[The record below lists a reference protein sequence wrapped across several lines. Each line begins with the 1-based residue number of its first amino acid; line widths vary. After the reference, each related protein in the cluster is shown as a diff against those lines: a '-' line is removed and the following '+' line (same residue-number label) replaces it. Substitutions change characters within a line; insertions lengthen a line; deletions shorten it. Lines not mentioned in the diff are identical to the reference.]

1 MKATKGNKIYT
12 ITEAEKDFYVKQ
24 GFDILDDKGN
34 IIEHGAGK
42 QIKVEEYETLKIEK
56 EKLEKENKKL
66 KEEIKELKKGAQ

>member
-1 MKATKGNKIYT
+1 MKANKDNKVYT
-12 ITEAEKDFYVKQ
+12 ITDAEKDCYVKQ

-42 QIKVEEYETLKIEK
+42 TVTVEEHEALKVEK

-66 KEEIKELKKGAQ
+66 KEEIKELKKGAS

>member
-1 MKATKGNKIYT
+1 MKANKENKVYT
-12 ITEAEKDFYVKQ
+12 ITDAEKDFYVKQ

-42 QIKVEEYETLKIEK
+42 KVDVEEYQALKAEK

-66 KEEIKELKKGAQ
+66 KDEIKELKKGAN